1 MNTLQIFEHDNF
13 TARTIEDNGEIWIV
27 AKDVAQSLG
36 YSEETIN
43 NMSKTIAMV
52 PEIWKG
58 RKRIP
63 VRSENGVEQEREML
77 CLTEQGLYFF
87 LGRSDKKAAL
97 PYQIWI
103 AGDVVP
109 SIRKHGFY
117 ATPSTV
123 EDILRDP
130 DNFIQVLQA
139 FKEAQRKNEELQQQL
154 NENRPKV
161 IFAEAVDASKNSILI
176 GNLAKLLCQNGIKVG
191 QNKLFMWLREHG
203 FLISCRG
210 ERWNMPM
217 QTYVDQGL
225 FELKKSIV
233 NNPDGTT
240 KVTHTTKV
248 TGKGQIHFINGF
260 LSGKFII

>member
-1 MNTLQIFEHDNF
+1 MNNSLQLFEHEGF

-27 AKDVAQSLG
+27 AKDVATSLG
-36 YSEETIN
+36 YEQWRTNLMQS
-43 NMSKTIAMV
+43 V

-58 RKRIP
+58 AKRISTP
-63 VRSENGVEQEREML
+63 GGEQEML

-248 TGKGQIHFINGF
+248 TGKGQIYFINGF